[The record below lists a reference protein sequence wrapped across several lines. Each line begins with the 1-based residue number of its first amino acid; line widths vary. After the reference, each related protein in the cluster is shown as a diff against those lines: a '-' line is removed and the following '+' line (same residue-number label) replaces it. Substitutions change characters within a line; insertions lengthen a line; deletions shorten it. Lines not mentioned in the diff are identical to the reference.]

1 MDLEDE
7 LRSISD
13 ATRSYLLIADED
25 VEMVKGSENIFFE
38 RLDEIVEGVLRS
50 LLSSELAQRFIER
63 SGLTKERAAKFFR
76 RWLTLFVKGGY
87 DLDHAKE
94 VFKIGLAHARY
105 GVYDR
110 LVCMC
115 AGAWLQEILK
125 AIGEGDVDDK
135 IGLSISAV
143 KLIFWNLIMM
153 LEGYHVARVE
163 SLKKAGISPQLA
175 EKLFMLKAEEVY
187 KSFKERL

>member
-1 MDLEDE
+1 MALENE
-7 LRSISD
+7 LRSIFD
-13 ATRSYLLIADED
+13 ATRRYLMIADED
-25 VEMVKGSENIFFE
+25 VERVKGSESLFFE

-63 SGLTKERAAKFFR
+63 SGLTKEKAANLFR

-115 AGAWLQEILK
+115 TGAWLREILK

-135 IGLSISAV
+135 IGLSISAA

-175 EKLFMLKAEEVY
+175 DKLFMLKAEEVY

>member
-7 LRSISD
+7 LRSVSD

-50 LLSSELAQRFIER
+50 LLSSELAQGFIER

-153 LEGYHVARVE
+153 LQGYHVARVE
-163 SLKKAGISPQLA
+163 SLEKSDISPQLGG
-175 EKLFMLKAEEVY
+175 KLFMLRAEEVY
-187 KSFKERL
+187 KSLKERL